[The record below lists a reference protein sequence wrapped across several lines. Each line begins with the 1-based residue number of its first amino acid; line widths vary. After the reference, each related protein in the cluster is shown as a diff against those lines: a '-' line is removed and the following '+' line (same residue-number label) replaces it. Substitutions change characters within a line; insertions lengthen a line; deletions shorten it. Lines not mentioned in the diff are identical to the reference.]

1 MLRKLSI
8 VVVVFWVGSL
18 WATGLTA
25 SILFDVIQDRAL
37 AGKVAGH
44 LFATVSYIGLGSGLY
59 LLFQRWLELKRAS
72 FKQSSFWIVLAM
84 VCLIIVGYLGIQAHL
99 AQLKANAYPV
109 AVMQS
114 EYASQFA
121 AWHGVSGVV
130 YLLECLLG
138 LALVLDILA
147 FKHKIL

>member
-8 VVVVFWVGSL
+8 VVVTFWVGSL
-18 WATGLTA
+18 WMAGLTA
-25 SILFDVIQDRAL
+25 SMLFDVIQDRAF
-37 AGKVAGH
+37 AGVVAGH
-44 LFATVSYIGLGSGLY
+44 LFAMVSYIGLGCGLY
-59 LLFQRWLELKRAS
+59 LLLQRWLEVKNQS
-72 FKQSSFWIVLAM
+72 VKQVYFWIVFAM
-84 VCLIIVGYLGIQAHL
+84 LCLIVIGFFGIQAHL
-99 AQLKANAYPV
+99 AQLKADAHPV

-138 LALVLDILA
+138 LALVLNISAAKKDGS
-147 FKHKIL
+147 

>member
-1 MLRKLSI
+1 MLHKLSI

-25 SILFDVIQDRAL
+25 SILFDIIQDRTL

-44 LFATVSYIGLGSGLY
+44 LFATASYIGLGSGLY
-59 LLFQRWLELKRAS
+59 LLLQHWLELKRAS
-72 FKQSSFWIVLAM
+72 FKQSGFWIVLAM
-84 VCLIIVGYLGIQAHL
+84 VCLIIVSYFGIQAHL
-99 AQLKANAYPV
+99 ALLKVNAYPV

-147 FKHKIL
+147 FKHKTL

>member
-1 MLRKLSI
+1 
-8 VVVVFWVGSL
+8 
-18 WATGLTA
+18 
-25 SILFDVIQDRAL
+25 
-37 AGKVAGH
+37 
-44 LFATVSYIGLGSGLY
+44 
-59 LLFQRWLELKRAS
+59 LLLQRWLELKRAS
-72 FKQSSFWIVLAM
+72 FKQSGFWIVLAM
-84 VCLIIVGYLGIQAHL
+84 VCLIIVGYFGIQAHL
-99 AQLKANAYPV
+99 AQLKASAYPV

-147 FKHKIL
+147 IKHKAQ

>member
-1 MLRKLSI
+1 MLRKISI

-25 SILFDVIQDRAL
+25 SILFNVIQDRTL

-59 LLFQRWLELKRAS
+59 LLLQRLLELKRRS

-84 VCLIIVGYLGIQAHL
+84 VSLIIVGYFGIQAHL
-99 AQLKANAYPV
+99 AQMKTNAYPV
-109 AVMQS
+109 AVMKS
-114 EYASQFA
+114 EYANQFA

-147 FKHKIL
+147 FKHKTQ

>member
-37 AGKVAGH
+37 AGNVAGH
-44 LFATVSYIGLGSGLY
+44 LFATVSYIGLGSAVY
-59 LLFQRWLELKRAS
+59 LLLQRWLELKRAS
-72 FKQSSFWIVLAM
+72 FKQSGFWIVLAM
-84 VCLIIVGYLGIQAHL
+84 VCLIIVGYFGIQAHL
-99 AQLKANAYPV
+99 AQLKASAYPV

-147 FKHKIL
+147 IKHKAQ

>member
-84 VCLIIVGYLGIQAHL
+84 VYLGIQAHL
-99 AQLKANAYPV
+99 AQLKTNAYPV

-121 AWHGVSGVV
+121 VWHGVSGVV

-147 FKHKIL
+147 LKHKAL

>member
-8 VVVVFWVGSL
+8 IVVTFWVGSL
-18 WATGLTA
+18 WMTGLTA
-25 SILFDVIQDRAL
+25 SILFDDIQDRTL
-37 AGKVAGH
+37 AGQVAGH

-59 LLFQRWLELKRAS
+59 LLLQRWFEAKRAS
-72 FKQSSFWIVLAM
+72 FKQRGFWIVLTM
-84 VCLIIVGYLGIQAHL
+84 VSLIIIGYFGIQAHL
-99 AQLKANAYPV
+99 AQLKADAYPV
-109 AVMQS
+109 GVMQS

-138 LALVLDILA
+138 LALVLDILTT
-147 FKHKIL
+147 KHKTQ